1 MPNSKSNIPRAQAMN
16 HPIFFVGAGPGDPEL
31 ITVKGRRL
39 LQEAD
44 RIVYTGS
51 LVPESLL
58 DDRKATAKVY
68 SSASLSLPETHQLLR
83 EGYLSGER
91 VVRLHTGDPSLYGA
105 IQEQMQLLDQ
115 ESIPYSVVP
124 GVSAVFAAAAALKQE
139 LTLPEVSQTVIL
151 TRIGGRTP
159 VPEAERLA
167 SLASHQSTLV
177 IYLSVQQIEQV
188 VAEVTPC
195 YDTDTPVIVAHRVGW
210 TDEDFVRGNLGN
222 IVSKVNAA
230 GIRSQA
236 IIMIGEV
243 FGARDGRE
251 LRRSKLYDE
260 AFEHGFRKAKSTR

>member
-1 MPNSKSNIPRAQAMN
+1 MN

-39 LQEAD
+39 LAEAD

-58 DDRKATAKVY
+58 QERKPTAKIY
-68 SSASLSLPETHQLLR
+68 SSASLSLPETHELLR

-105 IQEQMQLLDQ
+105 IQEQMHLLDR
-115 ESIPYSVVP
+115 EAIPYEVVP

-151 TRIGGRTP
+151 TRMAGRTP
-159 VPEAERLA
+159 VPEAERLG
-167 SLASHQSTLV
+167 SLACHHATLV

-188 VAEVTPC
+188 VDEVAPG
-195 YDTDTPVIVAHRVGW
+195 YSPDTPVVVAHRVGW
-210 TDEDFVRGNLGN
+210 PDQGFVCGSLAD
-222 IVSKVNAA
+222 IAAKVKAA

-243 FGARDGRE
+243 FGARGGKE
-251 LRRSKLYDE
+251 LKKSKLYDE
-260 AFEHGFRKAKSTR
+260 AFEHGFRKAKHTS